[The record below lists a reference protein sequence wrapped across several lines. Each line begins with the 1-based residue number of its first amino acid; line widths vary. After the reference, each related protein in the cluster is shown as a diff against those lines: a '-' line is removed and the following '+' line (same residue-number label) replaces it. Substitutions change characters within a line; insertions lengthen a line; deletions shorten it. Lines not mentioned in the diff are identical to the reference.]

1 MTNNKIDKKKGGL
14 NFIIIGFL
22 SALYILLVN
31 KLAEIVSNGYD
42 EEERIETYA
51 MIIYIISIM
60 GIAIGYVWLSDKKI
74 DINVNNSDKHFI
86 FRTSLNIGGVLL
98 LLYTMI
104 NYWEF
109 LGDYAKLGLIAL
121 SMICII
127 YYVYLYH

>member
-51 MIIYIISIM
+51 MMIYIISIM
-60 GIAIGYVWLSDKKI
+60 GIAIGYIWLSD
-74 DINVNNSDKHFI
+74 NNADTTNKNFI
-86 FRTSLNIGGVLL
+86 FRTSFNIGGVLL

-109 LGDYAKLGLIAL
+109 LGDYAKLGLIAI
-121 SMICII
+121 SMLCII